1 MYNDMN
7 SLVKLSFGV
16 SRSRYEKFDKRLF
29 DIVCSFLGLL
39 LLFPFLAVVSLLI
52 KIDSQGSVFFFQR
65 RMGRD
70 CKTFNLIKFRSMIGV
85 HDPRKCQFNPGDES
99 RVTRIGRFIRKTK
112 IDELPELVNVL
123 KGDMSFVGPRPEV
136 LKYRHVYTGEFAAVL
151 SLRPGITDLASIKY
165 RNEEELLNQSPD
177 AEKMYGE
184 LILPDKL
191 RLCLKYKEMI
201 SFKTDMKIIFAT
213 LGKVLGKG

>member
-1 MYNDMN
+1 MMI
-7 SLVKLSFGV
+7 
-16 SRSRYEKFDKRLF
+16 YENLGKRLF

-39 LLFPFLAVVSLLI
+39 LLSTFLAVVSLLI
-52 KIDSQGSVFFFQR
+52 KIDSPGPIFFFQK
-65 RMGRD
+65 RMGRNGRL
-70 CKTFNLIKFRSMIGV
+70 FNLIKFRSMTVV
-85 HDPRKCQFNPGDES
+85 HDPHECQFNPGDES

-123 KGDMSFVGPRPEV
+123 KGNMSFVGPRPEV
-136 LKYRHVYTGEFAAVL
+136 PKYRHIYVGEFEPVL

-177 AEKMYGE
+177 PEKMYCE

-201 SFKTDMKIIFAT
+201 GFKTDLKIIFAT
-213 LGKVLGKG
+213 LGRVLGKS

>member
-1 MYNDMN
+1 MMIYEN
-7 SLVKLSFGV
+7 FG
-16 SRSRYEKFDKRLF
+16 KRLF
-29 DIVCSFLGLL
+29 DIACSFLGLAM
-39 LLFPFLAVVSLLI
+39 LFPFLAVVLLLI
-52 KIDSQGSVFFFQR
+52 KIDSPGSVFFFQK
-65 RMGRD
+65 RMGRNGRL
-70 CKTFNLIKFRSMIGV
+70 FNLIKFRSMTVV
-85 HDPRKCQFNPGDES
+85 HEPRECQFNPGDAS
-99 RVTRIGRFIRKTK
+99 RVTRTGYFIRKTK

-136 LKYRHVYTGEFAAVL
+136 PKYCDVYTGEFADVL

-177 AEKMYGE
+177 PEKMYCE

-201 SFKTDMKIIFAT
+201 SFKSDLKIIFAT
-213 LGKVLGKG
+213 LGRVLQITQTNGRPS